1 MNRSEILLRS
11 NRDPLF
17 GLTPE
22 ALVAS
27 LRRKLDG
34 RVREAYFFGGFAG
47 GRLTSRSD
55 IDVILVQD
63 TNKPFPRRGEDFLD
77 LYDVV
82 PALDLLVY
90 TPREFALLTENPTLG
105 FWKSVVG
112 TLQRF
117 L

>member
-1 MNRSEILLRS
+1 MSRNEILVRS

-22 ALVAS
+22 ELVAAF
-27 LRRKLDG
+27 RRKLQG

-47 GRLTSRSD
+47 GQLTSRSD
-55 IDVILVQD
+55 IDLILVQD
-63 TNKPFPRRGEDFLD
+63 TSKPFPQRGEDFLD

-82 PALDLLVY
+82 PALDFLVY

-105 FWKSVVG
+105 FWKSVAAS
-112 TLQRF
+112 LKRF

>member
-1 MNRSEILLRS
+1 MSRNEILVRS

-22 ALVAS
+22 EIVAAF
-27 LRRKLDG
+27 RRKLQG
-34 RVREAYFFGGFAG
+34 RVQEAYFFGGFAG

-55 IDVILVQD
+55 IDLILVQD
-63 TNKPFPRRGEDFLD
+63 TSKPFPQRGEDFLD

-90 TPREFALLTENPTLG
+90 TPQEFALLTGNPTIG

-112 TLQRF
+112 TLKPF